1 MLLCRISAAALAFT
15 IAFPIFSGFR
25 STAAESA
32 SDRDIITLFSLNSS
46 YAEYISLP
54 DSAAVSFQIEPES
67 GELVECRVIS
77 GNSVTVT
84 DDGLI
89 EPRYETWYWNG
100 GVGSTVSWGVENEK
114 IEKRP
119 KLGDSV
125 VEVTTDSEKYSLN
138 VSVKEYGEYYADKVI
153 SDYVSENITDDM
165 TIEEKL
171 EAVVKLPASYD
182 YSPSASGYVSM
193 IVKGGGDCWGSSGII
208 LEELEILGIKGWIRN
223 GNRDTG
229 AGSGHR
235 NVLAEIDGVYYELEA
250 GYSGTAPR
258 MYNVTKRSSL
268 YNFRRTDGG
277 YVVYQYD
284 GIDENVK
291 TLEIPSMYK
300 GEPVIG
306 LSKEALSNLNW
317 VEEVVLS
324 DSLRFIEGFAFY
336 NMSSLRRLTIPES
349 LESIGGGAF
358 INCNKLENFEISD
371 KNEHYA
377 FDGAALYSRDFSE
390 LVYILPNSDNYV
402 IPESVVSIC
411 EQADRYDPNR
421 TEIIIPGNVKIIGEG
436 AFHNCAKLESVTLE
450 EGVEEI
456 GSYSFAGNTKLKSV
470 TIPDSVTK
478 IGENA
483 FGINIYG
490 KVVEDFVIYGSEGS
504 EAQRYAEETG
514 IRFEAVGMDD
524 IVYGDANCDGSI
536 NLADSVIIMQY
547 LANPSKYGTSSPN
560 GITVQGLINAD
571 VNRNGDGVTSD
582 DAFTIQQHVLG
593 IIDVLP
599 AS

>member
-15 IAFPIFSGFR
+15 IALPLFSR
-25 STAAESA
+25 SGINAAESA
-32 SDRDIITLFSLNSS
+32 SDTDIITLFSLNSS
-46 YAEYISLP
+46 YADYISIP
-54 DSAAVSFQIEPES
+54 DSAAVSFQITSES
-67 GELVECRVIS
+67 GELVECQVIS

-84 DDGLI
+84 EDGLI
-89 EPRYETWYWNG
+89 EPRYEIWYWNG

-125 VEVTTDSEKYSLN
+125 VEVTTDNEKYSLN
-138 VSVKEYGEYYADKVI
+138 ISVKEYGEYYADKVI

-182 YSPSASGYVSM
+182 YSPNASGYVSM

-208 LEELEILGIKGWIRN
+208 LEELELLGINGWIRN
-223 GNRDTG
+223 GSRDAG

-250 GYSGTAPR
+250 GYAGTAPR
-258 MYNVTKRSSL
+258 MYNVTERSSL
-268 YNFRRTDGG
+268 YNFRKTDGG
-277 YVVYQYD
+277 YAIYQYD

-291 TLEIPSMYK
+291 TLEIPSTYK
-300 GEPVIG
+300 NEPVIG

-317 VEEVVLS
+317 VEEVVLP
-324 DSLRFIEGFAFY
+324 DSLKFIEEFAFY
-336 NMSSLRRLTIPES
+336 NMSSLRKMTIPES

-358 INCNKLENFEISD
+358 INCNNLEKFEISD
-371 KNEHYA
+371 KNNHYA
-377 FDGAALYSRDFSE
+377 FDGAALYSGDFSE
-390 LVYILPNSDNYV
+390 LVYILPNSDDYV
-402 IPESVVSIC
+402 IPESVIKIC
-411 EQADRYDPNR
+411 EQANRYDQNQ
-421 TEIIIPGNVKIIGEG
+421 IKIYIPGNVKIIGDG
-436 AFHNCAKLESVTLE
+436 AFHNCTKLESVILE
-450 EGVEEI
+450 EGIEEI
-456 GSYSFAGNTKLKSV
+456 GSYSFAGNTKLKSI

-490 KVVEDFVIYGSEGS
+490 KVIEDFVLYGSEGS

-514 IRFEAVGMDD
+514 IKFEAVRKEK
-524 IVYGDANCDGSI
+524 IAYGDSNCDGSV
-536 NLADSVIIMQY
+536 NLADAVIIMQY
-547 LANPSKYGTSSPN
+547 LANPVKYG
-560 GITVQGLINAD
+560 IADQGLINAD
-571 VNRNGDGVTSD
+571 VNRTGDGVTSG
-582 DAFTIQQHVLG
+582 DAFTIQQYVLG
-593 IIDVLP
+593 IIDSLP
-599 AS
+599 EKY

>member
-15 IAFPIFSGFR
+15 IALPLFSR
-25 STAAESA
+25 SGINAAESA
-32 SDRDIITLFSLNSS
+32 SDTDIITLFSLNSS
-46 YAEYISLP
+46 YADYISIP
-54 DSAAVSFQIEPES
+54 DSAAVSFQITPES
-67 GELVECRVIS
+67 GELVECQVIS

-84 DDGLI
+84 EDGLI
-89 EPRYETWYWNG
+89 EPRYEIWYWNG

-125 VEVTTDSEKYSLN
+125 VEVTTDNEKYSLN
-138 VSVKEYGEYYADKVI
+138 ISVKEYGEYYADKVI

-182 YSPSASGYVSM
+182 YSSNASGYVSM

-208 LEELEILGIKGWIRN
+208 LEELELLGINGWIRN
-223 GNRDTG
+223 GSRDAG

-250 GYSGTAPR
+250 GYAGTAPR

-268 YNFRRTDGG
+268 YNFRKTDGG
-277 YVVYQYD
+277 YEVYQYD

-291 TLEIPSMYK
+291 TLEIPSTYK
-300 GEPVIG
+300 NEPVIG

-317 VEEVVLS
+317 VGEVVLP
-324 DSLRFIEGFAFY
+324 DSLKFIDGFAFY
-336 NMSSLRRLTIPES
+336 NMSSLRKVTIPES

-358 INCNKLENFEISD
+358 INCNKLEEFEISD
-371 KNEHYA
+371 KNQHYA
-377 FDGAALYSRDFSE
+377 FDGAALYSGDFSE
-390 LVYILPNSDNYV
+390 LVYILPNLDDYV
-402 IPESVVSIC
+402 IPESVIAIC
-411 EQADRYDPNR
+411 EQANRYDQNR
-421 TEIIIPGNVKIIGEG
+421 TKIYIPGNVKIIGDG
-436 AFHNCAKLESVTLE
+436 AFHNCAKLESVIFE
-450 EGVEEI
+450 EGIEEI
-456 GSYSFAGNTKLKSV
+456 GSYSFAGNTKLKSI

-490 KVVEDFVIYGSEGS
+490 KVIEDFVLYGSEGS

-514 IRFEAVGMDD
+514 IKFEAVGKEK
-524 IVYGDANCDGSI
+524 IAYGDSNCDGSV
-536 NLADSVIIMQY
+536 NLADAVIIMQY
-547 LANPSKYGTSSPN
+547 LANPVKYG
-560 GITVQGLINAD
+560 IADQGLINAD
-571 VNRNGDGVTSD
+571 VNRTGDGVTSG
-582 DAFTIQQHVLG
+582 DAFTIQQYVLG
-593 IIDVLP
+593 IIDSLP
-599 AS
+599 EKY

>member
-15 IAFPIFSGFR
+15 IALPSFSGFR
-25 STAAESA
+25 VKAVESD
-32 SDRDIITLFSLNSS
+32 SDTDIITLFSLNSS
-46 YAEYISLP
+46 YADYISIP
-54 DSAAVSFQIEPES
+54 DSAAVSFQITPES

-84 DDGLI
+84 EDGLI
-89 EPRYETWYWNG
+89 EPRYEIWYWNG

-125 VEVTTDSEKYSLN
+125 VEVTTDNEKYSLN
-138 VSVKEYGEYYADKVI
+138 ISVKEYGEYYADKVI

-182 YSPSASGYVSM
+182 YSPNASGYVSM

-208 LEELEILGIKGWIRN
+208 LEELELLGINGWIRN
-223 GNRDTG
+223 GSRDAG

-250 GYSGTAPR
+250 GYAGTAPR
-258 MYNVTKRSSL
+258 MFNVTKRSSL
-268 YNFRRTDGG
+268 YNFRKTDGG
-277 YVVYQYD
+277 YEVYQYD
-284 GIDENVK
+284 GVDENVK

-306 LSKEALSNLNW
+306 LSQEALSNLDW
-317 VEEVVLS
+317 VEEVVLP
-324 DSLRFIEGFAFY
+324 DSLKFIGEFALY
-336 NMSSLRRLTIPES
+336 NMRSLRKVTISEN

-358 INCNKLENFEISD
+358 INCIKLENFEISD
-371 KNEHYA
+371 KNQHYA
-377 FDGAALYSRDFSE
+377 FDGSALYNGDFSE
-390 LVYILPNSDNYV
+390 LVYILLNSDDYI
-402 IPESVVSIC
+402 IPESVISIC
-411 EQADRYDPNR
+411 EQANRYDQKR
-421 TEIIIPGNVKIIGEG
+421 TKIYIPGNVKIIGDG
-436 AFHNCAKLESVTLE
+436 AFHNCAKLESVILE
-450 EGVEEI
+450 EGIEEI
-456 GSYSFAGNTKLKSV
+456 GSYSFAGNTKLKSI

-490 KVVEDFVIYGSEGS
+490 KVIEDFVLYGSEGS

-514 IRFEAVGMDD
+514 IKFEAVGKEK
-524 IVYGDANCDGSI
+524 IVYGDSNCDGFI
-536 NLADSVIIMQY
+536 NLADAVIIMQY
-547 LANPSKYGTSSPN
+547 LANPVKYG
-560 GITVQGLINAD
+560 ITDQGLINAD
-571 VNRNGDGVTSD
+571 VNRTGDGVTSG
-582 DAFTIQQHVLG
+582 DAFTIQQYVLG
-593 IIDVLP
+593 IIDSLP
-599 AS
+599 EKY